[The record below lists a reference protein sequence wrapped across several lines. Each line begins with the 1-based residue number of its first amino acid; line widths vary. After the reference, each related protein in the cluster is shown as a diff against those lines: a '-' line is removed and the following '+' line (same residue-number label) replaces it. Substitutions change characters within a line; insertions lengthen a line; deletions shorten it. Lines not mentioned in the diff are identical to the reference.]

1 MTIGIYGT
9 EFKEIYNDGIGDLIK
24 KLQSEDVELLVYE
37 PFLNFLNGRIDLK
50 GLEDSF
56 NSHEELAEKIDLLF
70 SIGGDGTFLSTISL
84 VRDSGIPVLGINT
97 GRLGFLSTIAVPGI
111 DDSIELILNKKYS
124 LEPRSLVQIELND
137 NPFGEVNYALNE
149 IAVTKK
155 DSASLIVIHSEID
168 GEYLHGYWADGLLVA
183 TPTGSTAYSL
193 SCSGPIVH
201 PGTNSFVINPIAPH
215 HLNVRPMIIPDDVT
229 VRLWADGREDHFLV
243 SLDSRSIT
251 VESNQELII
260 RKAPFE
266 INLVKPHGHTFLST
280 MKNKLMWGIDKRN

>member
-9 EFKEIYNDGIGDLIK
+9 EFKEIYNEGIGDLIR
-24 KLQSEDVELLVYE
+24 KLETSNVDILIYE
-37 PFLNFLNGRIDLK
+37 PFLEFLKNRIKLSGDHA
-50 GLEDSF
+50 SF
-56 NSHEELAEKIDLLF
+56 NSHEDVEKKLDLMF

-84 VRDSGIPVLGINT
+84 VRDSGTPVLGINT

-124 LEPRSLVQIELND
+124 LEPRSLVQLEISN

-155 DSASLIVIHSEID
+155 DSSSLIVIHVEID
-168 GEYLHGYWADGLLVA
+168 GEYLHGYWADGLLIA

-193 SCSGPIVH
+193 SCAGPIVH
-201 PGTNSFVINPIAPH
+201 PGTDSFVINPIAPH
-215 HLNVRPMIIPDDVT
+215 HLNVRPMIIPDDVE

-243 SLDSRSIT
+243 SLDSRSVTI
-251 VESNQELII
+251 ESNQELII
-260 RKAPFE
+260 KKAPFE

-280 MKNKLMWGIDKRN
+280 MKNKLMWGQDKRN